1 MKSLDIF
8 YDQRRKNSP
17 EAQYWYEQS
26 RWEYVPAIF
35 DHPLSLN
42 AVFASSLWSKN
53 DFSENEFATSE

>member
-8 YDQRRKNSP
+8 YDQRKNSP